1 MKETFKRQNGITLI
15 ALVITIIV
23 LLILAGVSIAMLT
36 GENGILNQAQ
46 EAKTQTEFKSAEEKV
61 KLAIMGA
68 RADDGQMTVD
78 ELKREVGYQ
87 GGSVTG
93 DTFPVEVQMDGYTF
107 TVDANGTVTKKGEEG
122 GTQRP
127 LPEGLEIG
135 STVTYTPSGTY
146 DWEGKY
152 CSSSQSDKTL
162 NSAEANFKISEWKVL
177 DIENGKVTLVPTAP
191 TTGTVYLGQAQG
203 YNNGVK
209 LLNDACSSLYGNT
222 AKGITARSLNIE
234 DIEKYMTPE
243 ALKSAHEYANAAK
256 YGEQVSSAYTTAN
269 SKYPV
274 MYAKENLSFINDG
287 PKKEDGLGMSEQ
299 TEFIEKTE
307 NGATDGK
314 ITTATSIRPYQTYWY
329 KDNNFMQ
336 TAFKTATNGTKY
348 YDLIIPK
355 GSSTTY
361 WLASRCVRTGSSY
374 CYFSMRSVY
383 GGLVNAYNMY
393 DSNDG
398 AGNNSLA
405 LFPAVSL
412 NSELISGNKTNGFTV
427 Q

>member
-1 MKETFKRQNGITLI
+1 MKEKLKGRKGITLI

-46 EAKTQTEFKSAEEKV
+46 EAKKQTEFKSAEEKV

-68 RADDGQMTVD
+68 RANDGQITVA
-78 ELKREVGYQ
+78 ELKTEVGYQ

-93 DTFPVEVQMDGYTF
+93 DTFPVEVQMDGHTF
-107 TVDANGTVTKKGEEG
+107 TVDANGTVTTPK
-122 GTQRP
+122 P

-152 CSSSQSDKTL
+152 SGGSDTTL

-191 TTGTVYLGQAQG
+191 TTGKVYLGYAQG

-256 YGEQVSSAYTTAN
+256 YGEQVSSAYTTVN

-274 MYAKENLSFINDG
+274 MYAKENLSFINEG

-314 ITTATSIRPYQTYWY
+314 ITTATSIRPYQTYWG
-329 KDNNFMQ
+329 KDNSFMK

-361 WLASRCVRTGSSY
+361 WLASRCVSTLSND
-374 CYFSMRSVY
+374 CFFSMRGVGSGY
-383 GGLVNAYNMY
+383 VNASTMY
-393 DSNDG
+393 FSI
-398 AGNNSLA
+398 ASAINNTRA

-412 NSELISGNKTNGFTV
+412 SSELISGNKTNGFTV